1 MANKNDIIK
10 LALDAMNGRVSGNFS
25 EHDTSESIREA
36 LIEANGGSTTI
47 NMKTFHRG
55 NALFDLIEEL
65 MPHIIEEG
73 LTGDEMFFELVD
85 YRNAAEGDALEFV
98 AEDNS
103 EFIMA
108 EIANGTQALRRQR
121 LDAGESV
128 VVKPT
133 TYGVRVYEELRRLMA
148 GRVDFNTFID
158 KVSKAAIKAQR
169 NAIYAA
175 FNGISA
181 ATTGL
186 NSTYVISGTFDE
198 NDLLELIEH
207 VEAKTGM
214 SAKIVG
220 TKSALRKVQT
230 AVVSDEAKSDLY
242 NVGYYGRFYSTPMVA
257 MKQVHKEGTDTFML
271 DNNKLYVIASDEKPI
286 KMTSEGDGLIVNG
299 DPTSNQDLTQEYT
312 YIQSWGVAVMFNS
325 VMGVYTITG

>member
-10 LALDAMNGRVSGNFS
+10 LAIDVMNGRVSGNFS
-25 EHDTSESIREA
+25 EHDKSESIREA

-65 MPHIIEEG
+65 MPHIVEEG
-73 LTGDEMFFELVD
+73 LKGDEIFFELVD
-85 YRNAAEGDALEFV
+85 YRNTAEGDAIEFV

-128 VVKPT
+128 VVKT
-133 TYGVRVYEELRRLMA
+133 TPYGIRVYEELRRLMA

-158 KVSKAAIKAQR
+158 KVSKAAVKAQR

-186 NSTYVISGTFDE
+186 NSTYVTSGTFDE

-207 VEAKTGM
+207 IEAKTGM

-220 TKSALRKVQT
+220 TKTALRKVT
-230 AVVSDEAKSDLY
+230 SAIISDEAKSDLY
-242 NVGYYGRFYSTPMVA
+242 NIGYFGKWNGVPMVA

-271 DNNKLYVIASDEKPI
+271 DNNKLYIIASDEHPI
-286 KMTSEGDGLIVNG
+286 KMVSEGDGLIVNG
-299 DPTSNQDLTQEYT
+299 DPTNNQDLTQEYT
-312 YIQSWGVAVMFNS
+312 YIQSWGIAIMFSS
-325 VMGVYTITG
+325 VMGIYTITG

>member
-73 LTGDEMFFELVD
+73 LKGDEMFFDLVD
-85 YRNAAEGDALEFV
+85 YRNVAEGDAIEFV
-98 AEDNS
+98 AEDGS

-128 VVKPT
+128 VVKTAPF
-133 TYGVRVYEELRRLMA
+133 GVRVYEELRRLMA

-158 KVSKAAIKAQR
+158 KVAKSAVKAQR
-169 NAIYAA
+169 NAIHAA

-181 ATTGL
+181 ATAGL
-186 NSTYVISGTFDE
+186 NSTYVVSGTFDE
-198 NDLLELIEH
+198 EDLLELVEH

-214 SAKIVG
+214 PAKIIG
-220 TKSALRKVQT
+220 TKAALRKVT
-230 AVVSDEAKSDLY
+230 SAVVSDEAKSDLY
-242 NVGYYGRFYSTPMVA
+242 NMGVYGKWNGVPMVA
-257 MKQVHKEGTDTFML
+257 VKQVHREGTDTFML
-271 DNNKLYVIASDEKPI
+271 DNNKLYVVAGDDKMI
-286 KMTSEGDGLIVNG
+286 KFVNEGEGLIVNG

-312 YIQSWGVAVMFNS
+312 YIQSWGIAVMVS
-325 VMGVYTITG
+325 SAMGVYTITG